1 MQPIDTTIV
10 GAGQPGGVESKSVV
24 NASSQHSTA
33 AIRRVGAALERYPL
47 AYGTALLG
55 LKAAGLVRRPRQLD
69 RYLSGVA
76 PEKRCLSIGS
86 GLMVID
92 GWLCTDPVPVRPAT
106 VYLDATKR
114 WPMPSASFRYIACE
128 HMIEH
133 VPYEAGLQL
142 ISEAH
147 RVLQRDGVLR
157 ISTPNLDVFRLL
169 PDSNDP
175 DVEDYIR
182 WSNRTYGSA
191 EQRAD
196 EASPAHVINRMMRAW
211 GHIYLYDEDT
221 LRRALTRAGFRQV
234 VRCEPGMSRH
244 AELVGVD
251 RHADSIGD
259 VANRIESLI
268 LEATA

>member
-1 MQPIDTTIV
+1 M
-10 GAGQPGGVESKSVV
+10 V
-24 NASSQHSTA
+24 NASSQPTTA
-33 AIRRVGAALERYPL
+33 AIRRVGAVLERYPL

-69 RYLSGVA
+69 RYLKRVP
-76 PEKRCLSIGS
+76 PEKRCLSVGS

-92 GWLCTDPVPVRPAT
+92 GWLCTDPVPVKPAT
-106 VYLDATKR
+106 VYLDATRR
-114 WPMPSASFRYIACE
+114 WPIPSASFRYIACE

-133 VPYEAGLQL
+133 VPYEAGLQV

-147 RVLQRDGVLR
+147 RVLQRDGVFR
-157 ISTPNLDVFRLL
+157 ISTPNLDVIRLL
-169 PDSNDP
+169 PDSDDP
-175 DVEDYIR
+175 DVQDYVR

-196 EASPAHVINRMMRAW
+196 EASPAHVINRMMHSW
-211 GHIYLYDEDT
+211 GHIYLYDEGT
-221 LRRALTRAGFRQV
+221 LRRVLTRAGFRQV
-234 VRCEPGMSRH
+234 VRCEPGMSGH

-259 VANRIESLI
+259 LPNRIESLI